1 MPLVLHHSLP
11 TASAVER
18 KGMKVEAGLKLN
30 LTRLT
35 YFSIYPT
42 GISNHLAYPRVQPV
56 HGHPELPH
64 RQGAPLQLGGLLQQL
79 AVRAPGPLRGREV
92 DGDRQGH
99 LVVLHFEGR
108 GDAGKSISIIS
119 PY

>member
-1 MPLVLHHSLP
+1 
-11 TASAVER
+11 
-18 KGMKVEAGLKLN
+18 MKVETN
-30 LTRLT
+30 PTRLT
-35 YFSIYPT
+35 LAHSSIHST
-42 GISNHLAYPRVQPV
+42 GISNHLADPRVQPV

-64 RQGAPLQLGGLLQQL
+64 RQGAPLQLGGILHQL

-99 LVVLHFEGR
+99 LVVLHLEGS
-108 GDAGKSISIIS
+108 GDAGKQTFIIS